1 MNTETS
7 FLTVPSTISDVER
20 DTGVAKE
27 TLRVWERR
35 YDFPQP
41 LRDPF
46 GERVYPTEQVVKLR
60 LVKRL
65 IDLGFRPGK
74 VIQYSPEELQALAEK
89 AAEGNKARSSRA
101 HHPEM
106 QIYLDLCKSHQMD
119 ALRRKLSQALLV
131 MGLKSF
137 VIDLVTPL
145 TAMVGDAW
153 ASGRFAVFEE
163 HLFAESLQMVMRSA
177 IFSVP
182 QGNANNS
189 SAPRPRILLTT
200 LPQER
205 HGLGLLMAEALFA
218 AEGAHGISL
227 GLQTPV
233 PDLADAARSLGVDI
247 VALSLSASMNPR
259 QALDGLKELRARL
272 PETVEIWAG
281 GNCSALRKR
290 PPAFVRVFQ
299 LHEIGGGIADWR
311 VRVRTQAMPLG

>member
-1 MNTETS
+1 MNTETPL
-7 FLTVPSTISDVER
+7 LTVPSTISDVER

-41 LRDPF
+41 LRDAF
-46 GERVYPTEQVVKLR
+46 GERVYPNEQVVKLR

-74 VIQYSPEELQALAEK
+74 VIQYSADELQALAEK
-89 AAEGNKARSSRA
+89 TADSSKARSRP

-106 QIYLDLCKSHQMD
+106 QIYLDLCKSHQLD

-145 TAMVGDAW
+145 TAMVGEAW
-153 ASGRFAVFEE
+153 AAGRFAVFEE

-182 QGNANNS
+182 QGNASSN

-233 PDLADAARSLGVDI
+233 PDLADAAHSLGVDI
-247 VALSLSASMNPR
+247 VALSMSASMNPR

-272 PETVEIWAG
+272 PESVEIWAG
-281 GNCSALRKR
+281 GNCAVLRKR
-290 PPAFVRVFQ
+290 PPPFVRVFH

-311 VRVRTQAMPLG
+311 LRVRSQVVPMA

>member
-1 MNTETS
+1 MNTEAPA
-7 FLTVPSTISDVER
+7 LTVPSTISDVER

-74 VIQYSPEELQALAEK
+74 VIQYSQAELQALAEK
-89 AAEGNKARSSRA
+89 AADSNKTRSRA
-101 HHPEM
+101 QHPEL
-106 QIYLDLCKSHQMD
+106 QVYLDLCKAHQMD

-145 TAMVGDAW
+145 TVMVGDAW

-182 QGNANNS
+182 QANAGHNG
-189 SAPRPRILLTT
+189 APRPRILLTT

-218 AEGAHGISL
+218 AEGAHAISL
-227 GLQTPV
+227 GIQTPV
-233 PDLADAARSLGVDI
+233 PDIADAARSLGVD
-247 VALSLSASMNPR
+247 LSL
-259 QALDGLKELRARL
+259 
-272 PETVEIWAG
+272 I
-281 GNCSALRKR
+281 
-290 PPAFVRVFQ
+290 
-299 LHEIGGGIADWR
+299 HI
-311 VRVRTQAMPLG
+311 